1 MSYRRELGHRVVD
14 QEWATSGD
22 SSQHK
27 IHFHNFCQS
36 TKKEEFIRDAH
47 TLRMN
52 DTLKGLMWVN
62 EKLGKNKT
70 SSYKGISVIRL
81 TQFSSYLC
89 PFLWLYKPYWI
100 TQNMLPAMV
109 SAFGQPEFTVT
120 IIAMWCHVV
129 WNPASHL
136 TEGKRKNSSNTAAR
150 KASWKK
156 RTRSRWLL
164 LAYRESTRGEHVTRL
179 WKL

>member
-1 MSYRRELGHRVVD
+1 MGNFRWQQPAQNTFPQFLPKHKEGRVHQRRPHTEN
-14 QEWATSGD
+14 EWYSKRPYV
-22 SSQHK
+22 SK
-27 IHFHNFCQS
+27 W
-36 TKKEEFIRDAH
+36 K
-47 TLRMN
+47 
-52 DTLKGLMWVN
+52 